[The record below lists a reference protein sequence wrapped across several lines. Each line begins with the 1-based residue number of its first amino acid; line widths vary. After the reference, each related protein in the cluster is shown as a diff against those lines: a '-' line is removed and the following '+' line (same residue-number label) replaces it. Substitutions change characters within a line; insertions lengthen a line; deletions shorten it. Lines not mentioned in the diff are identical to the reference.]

1 MAVRYLCFKNDR
13 EIKWKTGVI
22 YGVSKIA
29 NLNFNH
35 KDMKMK
41 CFFMNQQG
49 EDGDLTK
56 PCLLKKPE
64 FGI

>member
-22 YGVSKIA
+22 YGVSKIVK
-29 NLNFNH
+29 LNSNH

-41 CFFMNQQG
+41 CF
-49 EDGDLTK
+49 L
-56 PCLLKKPE
+56 
-64 FGI
+64 